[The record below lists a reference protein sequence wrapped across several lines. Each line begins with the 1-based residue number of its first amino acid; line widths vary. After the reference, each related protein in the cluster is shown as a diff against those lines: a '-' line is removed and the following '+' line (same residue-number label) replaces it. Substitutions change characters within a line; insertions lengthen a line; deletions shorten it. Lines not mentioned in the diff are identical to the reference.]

1 MDVYNSEEQ
10 QVEAIKSWWKE
21 NGKSIIAG
29 LVIGFVGLFGWRY
42 YNDYVRGQR
51 EASAAEFQTIQSAI
65 SADHEKAF
73 DKATAFIDA
82 HKKDVYADLAGLML
96 ASEAVKVK
104 QYDLAATQL
113 KRIATDSKDDE
124 LKTVAGLRLARV
136 LIEQSKAEEALS
148 VLGTINSESYKAMV
162 AEIKGDA
169 FFALKKTEEARKAY
183 ESALQLSANNTN
195 PVLQM
200 KLDDLAV
207 AK

>member
-51 EASAAEFQTIQSAI
+51 EVAAAEFQTVQSAI
-65 SADHEKAF
+65 SVDHEKAF
-73 DKATAFIDA
+73 GKAASFVDA
-82 HKKDVYADLAGLML
+82 HKKDVYGDLAGLML
-96 ASEAVKVK
+96 AAEAVKVK
-104 QYDLAATQL
+104 QYDLAAEQL
-113 KRIATDSKDDE
+113 RRVSTDSKDEE
-124 LKTVAGLRLARV
+124 LKSVAALRLARV
-136 LIEQSKAEEALS
+136 LIEQKKADDALKVLNS
-148 VLGTINSESYKAMV
+148 VSGASYKGMV
-162 AEIKGDA
+162 AEIQGDA
-169 FFALKKTEEARKAY
+169 YVALNKNNEARTSYEQALKA
-183 ESALQLSANNTN
+183 SANGAN

>member
-1 MDVYNSEEQ
+1 VDVYNSEEQ

-42 YNDYVRGQR
+42 YNDYVRSQR
-51 EASAAEFQTIQSAI
+51 EAAATEFQTVQSAI
-65 SADHEKAF
+65 SVDHEKAF
-73 DKATAFIDA
+73 DKAVSFVDA
-82 HKKDVYADLAGLML
+82 HKKDVYGDLAGLML
-96 ASEAVKVK
+96 ATEAVKVK
-104 QYDLAATQL
+104 QYDLAAEQL
-113 KRIATDSKDDE
+113 RRVSTDSKDEE
-124 LKTVAGLRLARV
+124 LKSVAALRLARV
-136 LIEQSKAEEALS
+136 LIEQQKANDALN
-148 VLGTINSESYKAMV
+148 VLSNVAGDAYKGMV

-169 FFALKKTEEARKAY
+169 YVALNKSDEARSSY
-183 ESALQLSANNTN
+183 EQALQASANGAN